1 MKLLDRL
8 KLPQTGIAFAT
19 AIVLAIVAALAACS
33 EKPPVIIGFAASL
46 SGKDYMLGVE
56 GRNAA
61 ELFIKDI
68 NAAGGAAGRKLE
80 LIVRDFRSD
89 DTNVVPATRELVDSG
104 AALIVGY
111 YTSAAAFAALSV
123 SEAIGVPLI
132 SPAATSG
139 ALAGKPDSFFRTIMS
154 SDDDI
159 KHLAAHMKSREIQRV
174 LFIAASWNKP
184 FVDSYALPLRHLV
197 EVVAD
202 IRFDTIDSIDFE
214 AIRLLKVNPQ
224 TRYDAICI
232 VASSLDSGTIAQELS
247 VRGLSAP
254 LYVSGWAGNDDLVT
268 YGGGAVDGAVFV
280 HQTDLSHPGIVAMAQ
295 HYREVFKVDPGFS
308 AIQTWDTMLLA
319 YTAIEKA
326 KGVPAEIGNALR
338 SIRTFEGLSGPIILD
353 EYGDARRTLY
363 LKRVS
368 GNRILT
374 EGKVE

>member
-1 MKLLDRL
+1 MKRMHRL
-8 KLPQTGIAFAT
+8 KLPRMVLLVAIAT
-19 AIVLAIVAALAACS
+19 ALTIVASLVSCS

-68 NAAGGAAGRKLE
+68 NATGGAAGRRLE

-89 DTNVVPATRELVDSG
+89 DANVVPATRELVDSG
-104 AALIVGY
+104 AALIIGY
-111 YTSAAAFAALSV
+111 YTSASAFAALSAP
-123 SEAIGVPLI
+123 EAIGVPII

-139 ALAGKPDSFFRTIMS
+139 ALAGKQDSFFRTIMS

-184 FVDSYALPLRHLV
+184 YVDSYALPLRHLV

-202 IRFDTIDSIDFE
+202 IRFDTIASIDFE
-214 AIRLLKVNPQ
+214 AIRLLRINPL
-224 TRYDAICI
+224 TRYDAVCI

-247 VRGLSAP
+247 VRSLSAP
-254 LYVSGWAGNDDLVT
+254 LYVSGWAGTDDLVM
-268 YGGGAVDGAVFV
+268 YGGSAADGAVFV

-295 HYREVFKVDPGFS
+295 HYREVFKVDPGYS
-308 AIQTWDTMLLA
+308 AIQTWDAMLLA
-319 YTAIEKA
+319 YAAIEKA
-326 KGVPAEIGNALR
+326 KGVPAEIGNAVR
-338 SIRTFEGLSGPIILD
+338 SIRTFDGLSGPITLD

-368 GNRILT
+368 ENRIMT
-374 EGKVE
+374 EGKVQ